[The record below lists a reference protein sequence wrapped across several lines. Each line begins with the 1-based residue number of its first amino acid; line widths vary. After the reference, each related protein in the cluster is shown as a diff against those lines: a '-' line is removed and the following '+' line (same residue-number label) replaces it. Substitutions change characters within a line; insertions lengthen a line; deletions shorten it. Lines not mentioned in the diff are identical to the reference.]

1 MQKQISLGEL
11 ISQEKQNG
19 LVKVGIRLGDRLLGL
34 RKMQELYD
42 VNELHG
48 LSKEEFSDRLLDAL
62 NISLAFDEEALSKI
76 PKTGPLLLASNHPFG
91 GIEGVILAR
100 MLSRVRPDLK
110 VLANTALRVFAEL
123 NEYFIFTNPLA
134 PKNAKNAPSLKQTIG
149 HLKKGG
155 ALLIFPAGKVSFFD
169 TKSRRV
175 VEHEWNRI
183 AGRMLQIPQIQY
195 TPIFVSGQN
204 SDWFYRVERIHFKL
218 RMFFLGWELLNKKNH
233 NLRIDIGN
241 TVTAKRVNVEATDVE
256 LAALARAQSYAQDAT
271 SRSAWPE
278 TDTQT
283 FVPLAQTIDKSIL
296 QAEVAA
302 LPRSQHLVEYRQFS
316 VYYAYREQA
325 PNVVLEI
332 ARLRELVF
340 REHNEGSGE
349 ERDTD
354 SFDDI
359 YTHLFV
365 INNETQEIIG
375 AYRMGQSDRLLSKHA
390 SNKDDLS
397 PIYLAQ
403 MFNFGSEFINRQ
415 VPCLEMGRS
424 FLTPEY
430 QRSFHGLYL
439 LWRGIGAFC
448 GKHPQYRYLYG
459 TVSLSK
465 LFDKR
470 SVAIIKA
477 ALVES
482 SDAVSP
488 KNDFDFELHP
498 EIEEFQKQYGL
509 RQHMSAFL
517 QSIEEDGKDIPIL
530 LKHYMKLNAK
540 FHALGVDK
548 NFADTPGLLL
558 SVHLPTAPKKL
569 LGKYL
574 ADDLDAYLAYPEE
587 LK

>member
-11 ISQEKQNG
+11 ISHEKQNG
-19 LVKVGIRLGDRLLGL
+19 LIKLGIRLGDRLLGL
-34 RKMQELYD
+34 RKMQELYEI
-42 VNELHG
+42 NEMQG

-62 NISLAFDEEALSKI
+62 NISLEFDEEALERI

-100 MLSRVRPDLK
+100 LLSQVRPDLK

-149 HLKKGG
+149 HVKKGG

-169 TKSRRV
+169 SKSKRV

-183 AGRMLQIPQIQY
+183 AGRMLQIPDVQY
-195 TPIFVSGQN
+195 SPIFVSGKN
-204 SDWFYRVERIHFKL
+204 SDWFYRVERINFKM

-241 TVTAKRVNVEATDVE
+241 TVTAKRIDAKAGDIE
-256 LAALARAQSYAQDAT
+256 LAALARAQSYAQEA
-271 SRSAWPE
+271 SWRSSWPE
-278 TDTQT
+278 TDAKA
-283 FVPLAQTIDKSIL
+283 FSPLAETIEKAVLHNEIQS
-296 QAEVAA
+296 
-302 LPRSQHLVEYRQFS
+302 LPKEQHLVEYRQFS

-349 ERDTD
+349 GRDTD
-354 SFDDI
+354 HFDDI

-365 INNETQEIIG
+365 VNNETQELIG
-375 AYRMGQSDRLLSKHA
+375 AYRMGQSDRLLAKLD
-390 SNKDDLS
+390 NGDDDLS
-397 PIYLAQ
+397 SIYLAQ
-403 MFNFGSEFINRQ
+403 MFNFGKQFINRQ
-415 VPCLEMGRS
+415 EPCLEMGRS

-448 GKHPQYRYLYG
+448 GKFPQYRHLYG

-477 ALVES
+477 ALVKETE
-482 SDAVSP
+482 AVSP
-488 KNDFDFELHP
+488 KNDFDFALHP
-498 EIEEFQKQYGL
+498 EIKSFGEEFGL

-517 QSIEEDGKDIPIL
+517 QTIEEDGKDIPIL
-530 LKHYMKLNAK
+530 LKHYMKLNAT

-558 SVHLPTAPKKL
+558 SVHLPSAPEKMLK
-569 LGKYL
+569 KYL
-574 ADDLDAYLAYPEE
+574 AEEMTSYLAYPETA
-587 LK
+587 K